1 MLFLKR
7 LLSSKYFWGLIVL
20 ALVIWSLIPRQDNR
34 SEIPVSREGMTL
46 VGTALIGWEK
56 QEINYKVVAREI
68 WRSKDE
74 KTLVIRGIEEA
85 FFFKC
90 ADRQE
95 EFSFTAD
102 WARIDNTKE
111 LMVIGGEIT
120 GWVDSGTFETEEAEV
135 NMDSKDITVSSPLTF
150 FKEEL
155 RIEAQ
160 RMEGNLDTENFLFTG
175 DIKVYE
181 KDYHLRGER
190 LRYFGR
196 EGRFELEG
204 ELEVELEL

>member
-7 LLSSKYFWGLIVL
+7 LLSSKYFWGLIIL
-20 ALVIWSLIPRQDNR
+20 ALVIWSLVPRQDNR

-56 QEINYKVVAREI
+56 QEINYKLVAREI

-74 KTLVIRGIEEA
+74 KTLIIRGVEEA

-111 LMVIGGEIT
+111 LMTIGGEIT
-120 GWVDSGTFETEEAEV
+120 GWVDSGTFKTEEAEV
-135 NMDSKDITVSSPLTF
+135 KMDSKDITVSSPVTF

-160 RMEGNLDTENFLFTG
+160 RMEGNLDTEKFLFTG

-190 LRYFGR
+190 LRYFGK